1 MNNYQFAVREQEI
14 FTDNLENFHRDI
26 AIPKRKVIIREDN
39 NNILG
44 VVSSKYG
51 LLKHEDVINAFEQAL
66 VGIEHQR
73 MIKLNESGSSMFATF
88 KLDNIKGEVEKG
100 DFVSLQFVVKNSYD
114 GSNALQ
120 VILGAFRLVC
130 SNGLIVGKQLFTY
143 SQRHIGSGSEIQI
156 TILKEKINFL
166 IAQFH
171 NTIPLLSQMTEK
183 KIDSNLIGM
192 FDNKIIL
199 LPKYLLLKAKEQ
211 YDKEEKKTVWTYYN
225 SLTQAITHNMKKE
238 SPSMILE
245 YGKIAWKTANKL
257 I

>member
-166 IAQFH
+166 IAQFQ
-171 NTIPLLSQMTEK
+171 NTIPLLSQ
-183 KIDSNLIGM
+183 
-192 FDNKIIL
+192 
-199 LPKYLLLKAKEQ
+199 
-211 YDKEEKKTVWTYYN
+211 
-225 SLTQAITHNMKKE
+225 
-238 SPSMILE
+238 
-245 YGKIAWKTANKL
+245 
-257 I
+257 